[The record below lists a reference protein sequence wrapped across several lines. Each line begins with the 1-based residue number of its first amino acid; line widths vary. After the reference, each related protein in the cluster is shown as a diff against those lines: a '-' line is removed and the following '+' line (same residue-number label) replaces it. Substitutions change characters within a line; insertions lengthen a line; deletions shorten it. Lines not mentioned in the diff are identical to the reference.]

1 MKNPAMITDVLD
13 KIYNSVPTLI
23 KLVSG
28 QRKET
33 ITFKQYFSK
42 IKASFRLRELSPEL
56 KKKVLNLIENKIL
69 WDGRRIVIDYTNK
82 IILIG
87 NF

>member
-1 MKNPAMITDVLD
+1 MKT
-13 KIYNSVPTLI
+13 KHRI
-23 KLVSG
+23 KGYIILAVIAVIA
-28 QRKET
+28 T
-33 ITFKQYFSK
+33 IAAFYFPTFKQYFSK